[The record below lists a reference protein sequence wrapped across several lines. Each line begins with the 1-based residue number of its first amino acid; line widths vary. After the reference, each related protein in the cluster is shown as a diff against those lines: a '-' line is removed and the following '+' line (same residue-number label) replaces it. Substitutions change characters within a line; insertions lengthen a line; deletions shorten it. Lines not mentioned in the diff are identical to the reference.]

1 MQNVRN
7 ALRALEEVAERQ
19 PIGVA
24 DLARAMGL
32 PKSSVQRT
40 LVTLHEAGWI
50 RPAEGRPT
58 RWRVTAKALQ
68 VGRHATGELRLR
80 DAAVPVMEELRA
92 RTDETVH
99 LAVPEGE
106 RVVLVERLETTQPV
120 RIILPL
126 GQILPVHASANG
138 KAVLAAR
145 TDAEVAAY
153 LADGLARFTE
163 TTATDPAA
171 LRAEVDE
178 IRARGWA
185 TNRGEWRADVSA
197 VAAAVLGESGRPVA
211 SVSVNVPTSRLTD
224 PLRDRFGELVAEA
237 AARLSER
244 LGGTPGRQAWGGARR
259 PTP

>member
-7 ALRALEEVAERQ
+7 ALRVLEEVAERQ

-24 DLARAMGL
+24 DLARAMDL

-40 LVTLHEAGWI
+40 LGTLHEAGWI

-58 RWRVTAKALQ
+58 RWQVTAKALH
-68 VGRHATGELRLR
+68 VGRRATGELGLR

-106 RVVLVERLETTQPV
+106 RVVLVERLETSQPV

-126 GQILPVHASANG
+126 GQVLPVHASANG

-145 TDAEVAAY
+145 SDAEVAEQ
-153 LADGLARFTE
+153 LAGGLARFTE

-185 TNRGEWRADVSA
+185 VNRGEWRSDVSA

-211 SVSVNVPTSRLTD
+211 SLSVNVPTARLTD
-224 PLRDRFGELVAEA
+224 PMRDRFGALVAEA
-237 AARLSER
+237 AGRLSEA
-244 LGGTPGRQAWGGARR
+244 LGGRPGRSASRR
-259 PTP
+259 P